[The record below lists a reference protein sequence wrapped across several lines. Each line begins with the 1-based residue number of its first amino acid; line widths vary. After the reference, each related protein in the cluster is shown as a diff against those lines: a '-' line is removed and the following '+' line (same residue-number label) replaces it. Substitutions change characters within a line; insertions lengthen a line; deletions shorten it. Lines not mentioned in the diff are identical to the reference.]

1 MNPASALT
9 VALKVSGEETHYV
22 PALVKHVVTS
32 CRADVRLSGP
42 DKMANLPLGGGW
54 PGLPSWQMGRN
65 WDGCVQMPCCAQMD
79 LSRHPQNELMEGLF
93 V

>member
-1 MNPASALT
+1 MNLTFALT
-9 VALKVSGEETHYV
+9 VALKVPGEETRYV
-22 PALVKHVVTS
+22 LALVKHVVTS

-42 DKMANLPLGGGW
+42 DKTANLPLGGGW
-54 PGLPSWQMGRN
+54 PGLPSWQMGCN